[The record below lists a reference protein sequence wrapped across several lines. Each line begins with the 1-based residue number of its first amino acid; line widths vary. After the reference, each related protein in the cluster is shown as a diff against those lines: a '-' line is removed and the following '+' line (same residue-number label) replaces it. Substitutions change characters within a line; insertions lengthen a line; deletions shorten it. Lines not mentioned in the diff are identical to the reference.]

1 MRKNSDFRRIPGIRS
16 LSKIKV
22 FTDGA
27 SRGNPGHSGIG
38 VTVYDEN
45 DFIIET
51 YKEYLGEGTN
61 NQAEYK
67 ALIKSLEV
75 VKKLIADGE
84 TEFDEIEFYS
94 DSELMVNQV
103 NFDYRI
109 KEPDLALLN
118 NKFHVMI
125 KKLDKPFSIF
135 YIERAKN
142 KNSDR
147 LANIAIDTKLGKNK
161 VL

>member
-1 MRKNSDFRRIPGIRS
+1 M
-16 LSKIKV
+16 SKIKV

-38 VTVYDEN
+38 ITVYDEN

-51 YKEYLGEGTN
+51 YKEYIGEGTN

-67 ALIKSLEV
+67 ALIKSLGII
-75 VKKLIADGE
+75 KKMIAEGE
-84 TEFDEIEFYS
+84 KEFDEIEFYS
-94 DSELMVNQV
+94 DSELMVNQI
-103 NFDYRI
+103 NFDFRI
-109 KEPDLALLN
+109 KEPDLGLLN

-125 KKLDKPFSIF
+125 KKLDKPFKIF

-147 LANIAIDTKLGKNK
+147 LANIAIDGKLGKNK

>member
-1 MRKNSDFRRIPGIRS
+1 MRQDIDFGRISDRKD

-27 SRGNPGHSGIG
+27 ARINPGHAGIG

-45 DFIIET
+45 DFIIKT
-51 YKEYLGEGTN
+51 HKEYIGEATN

-67 ALIKSLEV
+67 ALVKSLEV
-75 VKKLIADGE
+75 IKKIIENNEVDI
-84 TEFDEIEFYS
+84 DEIEFYS
-94 DSELMVNQV
+94 DSELMVNQI
-103 NFDYRI
+103 NFDYRV
-109 KEPDLALLN
+109 KEPDLAVLN
-118 NKFHVMI
+118 IKFHVLI
-125 KKLDKPFSIF
+125 KKLNKPYKIY
-135 YIERAKN
+135 YIARDKN

-147 LANIAIDTKLGKNK
+147 LANKAIDEKVTK

>member
-1 MRKNSDFRRIPGIRS
+1 M
-16 LSKIKV
+16 SKIKV

-45 DFIIET
+45 DFIIKT

-75 VKKLIADGE
+75 IKKILADGE
-84 TEFDEIEFYS
+84 AEFDKIEFYS

-103 NFDYRI
+103 NFNYRI

-125 KKLDKPFSIF
+125 KKLDKPFKIF
-135 YIERAKN
+135 YIDRTKN

>member
-1 MRKNSDFRRIPGIRS
+1 M
-16 LSKIKV
+16 SKIKV

-45 DFIIET
+45 DFIIKT

-61 NQAEYK
+61 NQAEYE

-75 VKKLIADGE
+75 IKKMISDGE
-84 TEFDEIEFYS
+84 AEFDEIEFYS
-94 DSELMVNQV
+94 DSELIVNQI
-103 NFDYRI
+103 NFDFRI

-118 NKFHVMI
+118 NKFHVKI
-125 KKLDKPFSIF
+125 KKLDKPFKIF

-147 LANIAIDTKLGKNK
+147 LANIAIDSKLGTNK

>member
-1 MRKNSDFRRIPGIRS
+1 
-16 LSKIKV
+16 V

-38 VTVYDEN
+38 ITVYDEN
-45 DFIIET
+45 DFIIKT
-51 YKEYLGEGTN
+51 YKEYLGETTN

-67 ALIKSLEV
+67 ALIKSTEV
-75 VKKLIADGE
+75 IKKLIEEGE
-84 TEFDEIEFYS
+84 TEFEEIVFYS

-103 NFDYRI
+103 NFNYRV

-118 NKFHVMI
+118 NKFHVQI
-125 KKLDKPFSIF
+125 KKLNKPYKIF

-142 KNSDR
+142 RNSDR
-147 LANIAIDTKLGKNK
+147 LANIAIDNKLK
-161 VL
+161 

>member
-1 MRKNSDFRRIPGIRS
+1 

-27 SRGNPGHSGIG
+27 SRNNPGHAGIG

-51 YKEYLGEGTN
+51 YKEYLGEATN
-61 NQAEYK
+61 NQAEYQ
-67 ALIKSLEV
+67 AIIKSLEV
-75 VKKLIADGE
+75 IKKLIENNKA
-84 TEFDEIEFYS
+84 EFDEIEFYS
-94 DSELMVNQV
+94 DSDLMVNQI
-103 NFDYRI
+103 NFDYRV

-118 NKFHVMI
+118 NKFHVLI
-125 KKLDKPFSIF
+125 KKLDKPFKVF

-147 LANIAIDTKLGKNK
+147 LANLAIDNKLKK
-161 VL
+161 T

>member
-1 MRKNSDFRRIPGIRS
+1 

-27 SRGNPGHSGIG
+27 SRNNPGYAGIG

-45 DFIIET
+45 DFIIKT
-51 YKEYLGEGTN
+51 YKEYLGETTN
-61 NQAEYK
+61 NQAEYH
-67 ALIKSLEV
+67 AIIKSLEV
-75 VKKLIADGE
+75 IKKLIENNEA
-84 TEFDEIEFYS
+84 EFDEIEFYS
-94 DSELMVNQV
+94 DSELIVNQI
-103 NFDYRI
+103 NFDYRV

-118 NKFHVMI
+118 NKFHVLI
-125 KKLDKPFSIF
+125 KKLEKPFKIF

-147 LANIAIDTKLGKNK
+147 LANLAIDIK
-161 VL
+161 VKKS

>member
-1 MRKNSDFRRIPGIRS
+1 M
-16 LSKIKV
+16 SKIKV

-38 VTVYDEN
+38 ITVYDEN
-45 DFIIET
+45 DFIIKT
-51 YKEYLGEGTN
+51 YKEYIGETTN

-67 ALIKSLEV
+67 ALVKSIEV
-75 VKKLIADGE
+75 IKKLTEEGE
-84 TEFDEIEFYS
+84 TEFEKIEFYS
-94 DSELMVNQV
+94 DSELMVNQI

-118 NKFHVMI
+118 NKFHVLI
-125 KKLDKPFSIF
+125 KKLNMPYKIF

-147 LANIAIDTKLGKNK
+147 LANMAIDNKLK
-161 VL
+161 

>member
-1 MRKNSDFRRIPGIRS
+1 M
-16 LSKIKV
+16 SKIKV

-38 VTVYDEN
+38 ITIYDEN
-45 DFIIET
+45 DFIIKT
-51 YKEYLGEGTN
+51 DKEYLGETTN

-67 ALIKSLEV
+67 ALLKSIDV
-75 VKKLIADGE
+75 IKKLIKENE

-103 NFDYRI
+103 KFDYRVI
-109 KEPDLALLN
+109 EPDLALLN
-118 NKFHVMI
+118 NKFHVLI
-125 KKLDKPFSIF
+125 KKLKRPYKIF

-147 LANIAIDTKLGKNK
+147 LANIAIDNKLK
-161 VL
+161 

>member
-1 MRKNSDFRRIPGIRS
+1 M
-16 LSKIKV
+16 SKIKV

-38 VTVYDEN
+38 ITVYDEN

-51 YKEYLGEGTN
+51 YKEYIGKGTN

-67 ALIKSLEV
+67 ALIKSLGII
-75 VKKLIADGE
+75 KKMIAEGE
-84 TEFDEIEFYS
+84 KEFDEIEFYS
-94 DSELMVNQV
+94 DSELMVNQI
-103 NFDYRI
+103 NFDFRI
-109 KEPDLALLN
+109 KEPDLGLLN
-118 NKFHVMI
+118 NKFQVMI
-125 KKLDKPFSIF
+125 KKLDKPFKIF

-147 LANIAIDTKLGKNK
+147 LANVAIDTKLGKNK
-161 VL
+161 AL

>member
-1 MRKNSDFRRIPGIRS
+1 M
-16 LSKIKV
+16 SKIKV

-45 DFIIET
+45 DFIIKT

-61 NQAEYK
+61 NQAEYE
-67 ALIKSLEV
+67 AVIKKMIS
-75 VKKLIADGE
+75 DGE
-84 TEFDEIEFYS
+84 AEFDEIEFYS
-94 DSELMVNQV
+94 DSELIVNQI
-103 NFDYRI
+103 NFDFRI

-118 NKFHVMI
+118 NKFHVKI
-125 KKLDKPFSIF
+125 KKLDKPFKIF

-147 LANIAIDTKLGKNK
+147 LANIAIDSKLGTNK

>member
-1 MRKNSDFRRIPGIRS
+1 

-38 VTVYDEN
+38 ITVYDEN

-75 VKKLIADGE
+75 IKKMISDGE
-84 TEFDEIEFYS
+84 AEFDNIEFYA
-94 DSELMVNQV
+94 DSELIVNQI

-125 KKLDKPFSIF
+125 KKLDKPFKIF

>member
-1 MRKNSDFRRIPGIRS
+1 MRQDFDFGRISCRKS

-38 VTVYDEN
+38 ITVYDEN
-45 DFIIET
+45 DFIIKT
-51 YKEYLGEGTN
+51 YKEYIGETTN

-67 ALIKSLEV
+67 ALVKSIEV
-75 VKKLIADGE
+75 IKKLTEEGE
-84 TEFDEIEFYS
+84 TEFEKIEFYS
-94 DSELMVNQV
+94 DSELMVNQI

-118 NKFHVMI
+118 NKFHVLI
-125 KKLDKPFSIF
+125 KKLNMPYKIF

-147 LANIAIDTKLGKNK
+147 LANMAIDNKLK
-161 VL
+161 

>member
-1 MRKNSDFRRIPGIRS
+1 
-16 LSKIKV
+16 V

-38 VTVYDEN
+38 ITVYDEN
-45 DFIIET
+45 NFIIKT
-51 YKEYLGEGTN
+51 YKEYIGEATN

-67 ALIKSLEV
+67 ALVKSIEV
-75 VKKLIADGE
+75 IKKLIEENEAGYN
-84 TEFDEIEFYS
+84 EIEFYS

-103 NFDYRI
+103 KFDYRV

-118 NKFHVMI
+118 NKFHVLI
-125 KKLDKPFSIF
+125 KKLNKPYKIF
-135 YIERAKN
+135 NIERAKN

-147 LANIAIDTKLGKNK
+147 LANIAIDNKLK
-161 VL
+161 